1 MTNIKPFGT
10 APSGEP
16 VFSIQLNNGNLS
28 CEIITFGAT
37 IRSLIVPDRNGDP
50 VDVVLGYDTL
60 EEYISQDGYLG
71 ATVGRFANRIAKGQ
85 FRLNGQTYK
94 LAVNNG
100 PNHLHGG
107 LQGFSH
113 RVWSIAQ
120 SNAHSVTLRLTSPD
134 GEEGYPG
141 NLQVQVTI
149 GWEGDSLTIRYE
161 ATTDQDTVVNLTN
174 HSYFN
179 LNGKGKINGHLLQV
193 AADHYTLNGR
203 DGIPTGEVVSV
214 EGSAMDFRT
223 PKTIGQDAGKKE
235 PCVSFF
241 NGYESNFI
249 ISGHPFATA
258 VGDKTGI
265 TLIADTDQPGV
276 QLYTA
281 NALGPRLGKKGSF
294 YGFRS
299 GFCLETHFYPDA
311 VNNPLFQINDPAN
324 TVKSVNYPFSNFK
337 HLILPPEKPADYPH
351 TGDIIT

>member
-1 MTNIKPFGT
+1 MITKRPFGSLEDGT
-10 APSGEP
+10 AVSLWELTNERGLTAQ
-16 VFSIQLNNGNLS
+16 VLDYGV
-28 CEIITFGAT
+28 T
-37 IRSLIVPDRNGDP
+37 IRSVLVPDKRGKL

-60 EEYISQDGYLG
+60 KEYVRDGCYLG
-71 ATVGRFANRIAKGQ
+71 TTVGRCANRIKGAS
-85 FRLNGQTYK
+85 FELNGKTYP
-94 LAVNNG
+94 LYANNG
-100 PNHLHGG
+100 ENHLHGG
-107 LQGFSH
+107 KRGFNKY
-113 RVWSIAQ
+113 VWHGEQTGEA
-120 SNAHSVTLRLTSPD
+120 VTFSRLSPD

-241 NGYESNFI
+241 NGYDSNFI

-299 GFCLETHFYPDA
+299 GFCLETQNYPDA
-311 VNNPLFQINDPAN
+311 IHHPQWPSCILKAGE
-324 TVKSVNYPFSNFK
+324 TYRSVTTYTFR
-337 HLILPPEKPADYPH
+337 
-351 TGDIIT
+351 

>member
-1 MTNIKPFGT
+1 MITKRPFGT
-10 APSGEP
+10 LEDGTAVSLWELTNERGLTAQ
-16 VFSIQLNNGNLS
+16 VLDYGV
-28 CEIITFGAT
+28 T
-37 IRSLIVPDRNGDP
+37 IRSVLVPDKRGKL

-60 EEYISQDGYLG
+60 KEYVRDGCYLG
-71 ATVGRFANRIAKGQ
+71 TTVGRCANRIKGAS
-85 FRLNGQTYK
+85 FELNGKTYP
-94 LAVNNG
+94 LYANNG
-100 PNHLHGG
+100 ENHLHGG
-107 LQGFSH
+107 KRGFNKY
-113 RVWSIAQ
+113 VWHGEQTGEA
-120 SNAHSVTLRLTSPD
+120 VTFSRLSPD

-241 NGYESNFI
+241 NGYDSNFI

-299 GFCLETHFYPDA
+299 GFCLETQNYPDA
-311 VNNPLFQINDPAN
+311 IHHPQWPSCILKAGE
-324 TVKSVNYPFSNFK
+324 TYRSVTTYTFR
-337 HLILPPEKPADYPH
+337 
-351 TGDIIT
+351 

>member
-1 MTNIKPFGT
+1 MITKRPFGT
-10 APSGEP
+10 LEDGTAVSLWELTNERGLTAQ
-16 VFSIQLNNGNLS
+16 VLDYGV
-28 CEIITFGAT
+28 T
-37 IRSLIVPDRNGDP
+37 IRSVLVPDKRGKL

-60 EEYISQDGYLG
+60 KEYVRDGCYLG
-71 ATVGRFANRIAKGQ
+71 TTVGRCANRIKGAS
-85 FRLNGQTYK
+85 FELNGKTYP
-94 LAVNNG
+94 LYANNG
-100 PNHLHGG
+100 ENHLHGG
-107 LQGFSH
+107 KRGFNKY
-113 RVWSIAQ
+113 VWHGEQTGEA
-120 SNAHSVTLRLTSPD
+120 VTFSRLSPD

-241 NGYESNFI
+241 NGYDSNFI

-281 NALGPRLGKKGSF
+281 NALGPRLGKKCSF

-299 GFCLETHFYPDA
+299 GFCLETQNYPDA
-311 VNNPLFQINDPAN
+311 IHHPQWPSCILKAGE
-324 TVKSVNYPFSNFK
+324 TYRSVTTYTFR
-337 HLILPPEKPADYPH
+337 
-351 TGDIIT
+351 